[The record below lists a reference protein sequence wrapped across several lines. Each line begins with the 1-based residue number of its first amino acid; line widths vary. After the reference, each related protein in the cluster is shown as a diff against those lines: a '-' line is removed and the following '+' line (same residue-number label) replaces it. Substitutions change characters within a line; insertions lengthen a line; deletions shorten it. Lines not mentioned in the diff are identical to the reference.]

1 MSRGPFRNC
10 KFARAGWRDIFGRMS
25 RAIRAVEEEEEEGP
39 AEDEARDCD
48 IRGR

>member
-10 KFARAGWRDIFGRMS
+10 ILARAGWRDIFGRRS
-25 RAIRAVEEEEEEGP
+25 TAIRAVEEEKGGV

-48 IRGR
+48 I